1 MEKLDVTQLNTLIIK
16 KDMNNRLH
24 TGMRCYKEG
33 LVLDVK
39 SMADR
44 EYGSLDIYG
53 KVMSES
59 DISLYN
65 TNLSF
70 DIKVNLR
77 TSSFFLN
84 SQTCSTKFNFSF
96 KTLERTCPIVL

>member
-16 KDMNNRLH
+16 KDINNRLH
-24 TGMRCYKEG
+24 RGMRCYNEA

-53 KVMSES
+53 KVMS
-59 DISLYN
+59 
-65 TNLSF
+65 
-70 DIKVNLR
+70 
-77 TSSFFLN
+77 
-84 SQTCSTKFNFSF
+84 
-96 KTLERTCPIVL
+96 